1 MPLDG
6 DSRNPVP
13 SRNAGDQIRLAG
25 SPLCQRAHIC
35 AFFSNADDEYR
46 ALLPFIKEGIDSG
59 ERAVHTVDPQRRK
72 DHVNRLTAAGI
83 DVGGLQ
89 RSGQLELHDWMAAHL
104 RDGRFDLERTL
115 ELWESFTTDARQRGF
130 PAARFVAHMEW
141 ALEPGISLVELLKYE
156 AKANIAWMRNAG
168 RANPVVCTYDI
179 TKFSAEVI
187 IEVMRTHPAVIIG
200 GLLQENPFFV
210 PPEEY
215 LQELYER
222 QPGRNRIAA

>member
-6 DSRNPVP
+6 QSRNPAP
-13 SRNAGDQIRLAG
+13 SRTAGNQVRLEG

-35 AFFSNADDEYR
+35 AFFSNPDDEYR

-59 ERAVHTVDPQRRK
+59 ERAIHTVDPQRRK
-72 DHVNRLTAAGI
+72 DHIDRLTAAGI
-83 DVGGLQ
+83 DVGVLQ
-89 RSGQLELHDWMAAHL
+89 QSGQLELHDWMAAHL

-115 ELWESFTTDARQRGF
+115 ELWESFTSDARRRGL

-141 ALEPGISLVELLKYE
+141 ALEPGISVVELLKYE

-215 LQELYER
+215 LQELQER
-222 QPGRNRIAA
+222 HPRGTRRAA